1 MDWQKG
7 LYIFKI
13 YIPAAMTN
21 SIPRNTI
28 WPTEFLETPLLHY
41 SDNRFCISVISPLLV
56 NNQFCHLQ
64 SI

>member
-41 SDNRFCISVISPLLV
+41 SITPTVPTISLE
-56 NNQFCHLQ
+56 